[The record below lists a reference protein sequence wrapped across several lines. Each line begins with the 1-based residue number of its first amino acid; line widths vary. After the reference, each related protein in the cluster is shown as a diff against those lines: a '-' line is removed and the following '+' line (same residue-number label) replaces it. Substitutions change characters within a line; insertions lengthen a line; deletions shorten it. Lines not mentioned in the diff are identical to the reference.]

1 MVDKLKLNCIIREYV
16 LFVESALYIVSVDLI
31 CWVDSARY
39 VRTGR
44 ITVNTVSREYWPEEG
59 EMQAILLYVTSLYMF
74 KGSLTGTG

>member
-1 MVDKLKLNCIIREYV
+1 MADKLKLMCTYDLIIIIREYV
-16 LFVESALYIVSVDLI
+16 VFVESALYIVSVDLI

-59 EMQAILLYVTSLYMF
+59 EM
-74 KGSLTGTG
+74 